1 MLQHTE
7 EAFPDRLTHNIVLV
21 SLSSLI
27 LVLLSQLSK
36 HLRLDL
42 LVASLLECDVVQDRF
57 GVEAV

>member
-1 MLQHTE
+1 MLKHAE

-21 SLSSLI
+21 SLSSLL
-27 LVLLSQLSK
+27 LVLHSQLSK

-42 LVASLLECDVVQDRF
+42 LVASLLKCDVVQDRF